1 MIKAK
6 SETKQLSEAEKLQE
20 RIKRYDEQAAEMRA
34 KAARL
39 KARVNEEKRK
49 KETQQKI
56 ILGAA
61 IQSYLAK
68 ANANDGDAMRAILVK
83 HLSLADAKKVGLI
96 EEPVGLFDT

>member
-6 SETKQLSEAEKLQE
+6 TENKQLTEAEKLQE
-20 RIKRYDEQAAEMRA
+20 RIKRYDAQAAEMRA

-68 ANANDGDAMRAILVK
+68 ASPSEGDAMRAILVK
-83 HLSLADAKKVGLI
+83 HLTLADAKKVDLI
-96 EEPVGLFDT
+96 DKPVGLFDT